1 MVVMKHSCLLLLVL
15 LSSAASP
22 KPPAARVIVSPLT
35 KAAFEQARR
44 RADTPGKLLLGEAP
58 VFTVHKQKGRLV
70 IPTEAGNK
78 LFKDKVF
85 PKNEV
90 EDVTY
95 EYLGFFP
102 RHQVHL
108 IQVAYYESSEVLLV
122 EKSGNIVRLV
132 SVPLYSPGQQRLLA
146 ASRGIVYAMMP
157 NSLQLVEKV
166 AGRLQIVWET
176 TPKKW
181 EPVDL
186 FWTSD
191 SVACLKQEQINSAT
205 EAPFEPAR
213 FTYARL
219 LVRPAIRH

>member
-1 MVVMKHSCLLLLVL
+1 MKHSCLLLFAL
-15 LSSAASP
+15 LSSAASL
-22 KPPAARVIVSPLT
+22 KPPAARVIISPLT
-35 KAAFEQARR
+35 KAAFEQAHR
-44 RADTPGKLLLGEAP
+44 RAGTPGKLLLGEAP
-58 VFTVHKQKGRLV
+58 VFTIRKQKGRLV

-78 LFKDKVF
+78 LFKDKIF
-85 PKNEV
+85 PKNEI

-95 EYLGFFP
+95 KYLGFFP

-108 IQVAYYESSEVLLV
+108 IQVAYYESSEILLI

-132 SVPLYSPGQQRLLA
+132 SEPVYSPSQQRLLA

-166 AGRLQIVWET
+166 DGRLQIVWET
-176 TPKKW
+176 IPKKW

-191 SVACLKQEQINSAT
+191 SMAFLKQEQINSAT
-205 EAPFEPAR
+205 EAPFKPAR

-219 LVRPAIRH
+219 LVQPAIQP

>member
-1 MVVMKHSCLLLLVL
+1 MRYSFLLLLAIL
-15 LSSAASP
+15 GSASSP
-22 KPPAARVIVSPLT
+22 KPPAARVTLSPIT
-35 KAAFEQARR
+35 IAAYEQAHRR
-44 RADTPGKLLLGEAP
+44 VGVPSKLLLGEAP
-58 VFTVHKQKGRLV
+58 VFTVRKQKGRLI

-85 PKNEV
+85 PENEV
-90 EDVTY
+90 DDVTY

-102 RHQVHL
+102 KHQVHL
-108 IQVAYYESSEVLLV
+108 IRIAYYESSEILLV
-122 EKSGNIVRLV
+122 EKNGNIVRLV
-132 SVPLYSPGQQRLLA
+132 SEPLYSPSQQRLLT

-157 NSLQLVEKV
+157 NSLQLAERVG
-166 AGRLQIVWET
+166 GRLQVVWEM
-176 TPKKW
+176 TPKNW

-191 SVACLKQEQINSAT
+191 SVACLKQELINSTT

-219 LVRPAIRH
+219 RVRPAIRH

>member
-1 MVVMKHSCLLLLVL
+1 MKYSCLPLLVL
-15 LSSAASP
+15 LSSAAGP
-22 KPPAARVIVSPLT
+22 KPPAVRVTISPLT

-44 RADTPGKLLLGEAP
+44 RASTLGKLLLGEAP
-58 VFTVHKQKGRLV
+58 IFTVHKQKGRLV
-70 IPTEAGNK
+70 IPTEAGSK

-90 EDVTY
+90 DDITY

-102 RHQVHL
+102 KHKVHL

-122 EKSGNIVRLV
+122 EKNGNIVRLV
-132 SVPLYSPGQQRLLA
+132 SEPLYSPSQQRLLA

-166 AGRLQIVWET
+166 AGRLQIVWEI

-191 SVACLKQEQINSAT
+191 SVACLKQELVNSAT
-205 EAPFEPAR
+205 EEPYEPAR

-219 LVRPAIRH
+219 LVRPVIQH